1 LTPASPQL
9 SQFVHNQTFEV
20 SIYVGQPDIESKKMK
35 MLEALKTR
43 PGFVMLADIRTV
55 AQIL

>member
-1 LTPASPQL
+1 LKA
-9 SQFVHNQTFEV
+9 
-20 SIYVGQPDIESKKMK
+20 KKMK

-43 PGFVMLADIRTV
+43 PGYVMLADIRTV